1 MRGSRGSARPRGARS
16 ASSASGR
23 FRRVGLACKC
33 SSKAALSLA
42 GALHAALERRGL
54 AVRLDSDTASALGR
68 SDGLPRERLAKAV
81 DLVLV
86 VGGDGTLLSVARSAP
101 TSTPVLGIN
110 VGVLGFLAGLS
121 RPEALTRLDEV
132 LAGGFREDRRR
143 RLDVSVTGVPRR
155 TRFRA
160 LNDAVLNKEALAR
173 ISTFSIELDGRS
185 VTEFRADGVIVST
198 PTGSTAYNLSA
209 GGPILHPQLP
219 AVVITPICPHT
230 LSQRPLVVPA
240 ETVIGL
246 KILDPQRRAGG
257 VYLTLDGQEGLPI
270 GPESAIEIR
279 PGASPVTLLRPP
291 ERDHFRT
298 LAEKLNWG
306 I

>member
-1 MRGSRGSARPRGARS
+1 MKGSRASARPRSPRS
-16 ASSASGR
+16 APAR
-23 FRRVGLACKC
+23 FRRVGLSCKC
-33 SSKAALSLA
+33 TLKAALSLA
-42 GALHAALERRGL
+42 EALEGALESRGL
-54 AVRLDSDTASALGR
+54 EVRFDSDSARALGR
-68 SDGLPRERLAKAV
+68 PDGLPRDSLARAV
-81 DLVLV
+81 DLVIV
-86 VGGDGTLLSVARSAP
+86 VGGDGTLLSIARAAP

-121 RPEALTRLDEV
+121 RSEALSRLDEV
-132 LAGGFREDRRR
+132 LAGEFREDRRL
-143 RLDVSVTGVPRR
+143 RLAVTVTGGPRPA
-155 TRFRA
+155 RFRA

-173 ISTFSIELDGRS
+173 ISTFRVELDGRP
-185 VTEFRADGVIVST
+185 VAEFRADGVIVAT

-219 AVVITPICPHT
+219 AVVVTPICPHT

-240 ETVIGL
+240 DTVIGL
-246 KILDPQRRAGG
+246 RVLDAPTSGG

-270 GPESAIEIR
+270 GPECSVEIR
-279 PGASPVTLLRPP
+279 PASSAVTLLRPP
-291 ERDHFRT
+291 EDDHFRN

>member
-1 MRGSRGSARPRGARS
+1 MSRMKGSRRSARPAP
-16 ASSASGR
+16 AR

-33 SSKAALSLA
+33 TSKAALALA
-42 GALHAALERRGL
+42 RALDSALVKRGL
-54 AVRLDSDTASALGR
+54 EVLFDSDSAAALGR
-68 SDGLPRERLAKAV
+68 TGGLPRERLARAS
-81 DLVLV
+81 DLVIV
-86 VGGDGTLLSVARSAP
+86 AGGDGTLLSIARFAP
-101 TSTPVLGIN
+101 TATPVLGIN

-121 RPEALTRLDEV
+121 RKEALSRIDEV
-132 LAGGFREDRRR
+132 LAGEFREER
-143 RLDVSVTGVPRR
+143 RLRLSVAVKGGPRPA
-155 TRFRA
+155 RFQA

-173 ISTFSIELDGRS
+173 ISTFSVELDARP
-185 VTEFRADGVIVST
+185 VVRFRADGVIVST

-246 KILDPQRRAGG
+246 RILDSRTSGG

-270 GPESAIEIR
+270 RPEFSVEIR
-279 PGASPVTLLRPP
+279 PASSPVTLLRPP
-291 ERDHFRT
+291 EADHFRN

-306 I
+306 T

>member
-1 MRGSRGSARPRGARS
+1 MKGSRKSARPAPT
-16 ASSASGR
+16 R

-33 SSKAALSLA
+33 TSKAALTLA
-42 GALHAALERRGL
+42 RALDAALEKRGL
-54 AVRLDSDTASALGR
+54 EVLFDSESAAALGHPG
-68 SDGLPRERLAKAV
+68 GLPRERLARAS
-81 DLVLV
+81 DLVIV
-86 VGGDGTLLSVARSAP
+86 VGGDGTLLSIARSAP

-121 RPEALTRLDEV
+121 RSEALSRLDEV
-132 LAGGFREDRRR
+132 LAGEFREDRRL
-143 RLDVSVTGVPRR
+143 RLSVVVTGGPRPA
-155 TRFRA
+155 RFQA

-173 ISTFSIELDGRS
+173 ISMFRVELDSRP
-185 VTEFRADGVIVST
+185 VVEFRADGVIVST

-246 KILDPQRRAGG
+246 RILDPPTTSGG

-270 GPESAIEIR
+270 RPEFAVEIR
-279 PGASPVTLLRPP
+279 PASSAVTLLRPP
-291 ERDHFRT
+291 EADHFRK

-306 I
+306 T

>member
-1 MRGSRGSARPRGARS
+1 MKGSRKSARPAP
-16 ASSASGR
+16 AR

-33 SSKAALSLA
+33 TSKAALTLA
-42 GALHAALERRGL
+42 RALDTALQKRGL
-54 AVRLDSDTASALGR
+54 EVLFDSDSAAALGR
-68 SDGLPRERLAKAV
+68 PGGLPRDRLARAS
-81 DLVLV
+81 DLVIV
-86 VGGDGTLLSVARSAP
+86 VGGDGTLLSIARSAP

-121 RPEALTRLDEV
+121 RSEALSRLDEV
-132 LAGGFREDRRR
+132 LAGEFREDRRL
-143 RLDVSVTGVPRR
+143 RLSVAVTGGPRPA
-155 TRFRA
+155 RFQA

-173 ISTFSIELDGRS
+173 ISMFRVELDSRP
-185 VTEFRADGVIVST
+185 VVEFRADGVIVST

-246 KILDPQRRAGG
+246 RILDPPTASGG

-270 GPESAIEIR
+270 RPEFAVEIR
-279 PGASPVTLLRPP
+279 PASSAVTLLRPP
-291 ERDHFRT
+291 EADHFRN
-298 LAEKLNWG
+298 LAEKLKWG
-306 I
+306 T

>member
-1 MRGSRGSARPRGARS
+1 MKGSRKSARPAP
-16 ASSASGR
+16 AR

-33 SSKAALSLA
+33 TSQPALALA
-42 GALHAALERRGL
+42 RALDSELRKRGL
-54 AVRLDSDTASALGR
+54 EVLFDSDSAAALGR
-68 SDGLPRERLAKAV
+68 PKGVPRERLAKDS
-81 DLVLV
+81 DLVVV
-86 VGGDGTLLSVARSAP
+86 VGGDGTLLSIARFAP

-110 VGVLGFLAGLS
+110 VGVLGFLAGLK
-121 RPEALTRLDEV
+121 RREALSRLDEV
-132 LAGGFREDRRR
+132 LAGEFREDRRL
-143 RLDVSVTGVPRR
+143 RLSVTVSGGRSR
-155 TRFRA
+155 ARFQA

-173 ISTFSIELDGRS
+173 ISTFRVELDARP
-185 VTEFRADGVIVST
+185 VVEFRADGVIVST

-246 KILDPQRRAGG
+246 RILDPPTTSGG
-257 VYLTLDGQEGLPI
+257 VYLTLDGQEGLAI
-270 GPESAIEIR
+270 GPESSVEIR
-279 PGASPVTLLRPP
+279 PATSPVTLLRPP
-291 ERDHFRT
+291 ESDYFRN

-306 I
+306 T

>member
-1 MRGSRGSARPRGARS
+1 MKGSRKSARPAP
-16 ASSASGR
+16 AR

-33 SSKAALSLA
+33 TSKAALTLA
-42 GALHAALERRGL
+42 RALDAALEKRGL
-54 AVRLDSDTASALGR
+54 EVLFDSDSAAALGR
-68 SDGLPRERLAKAV
+68 PGGLPRERLARAS
-81 DLVLV
+81 DLVIV
-86 VGGDGTLLSVARSAP
+86 VGGDGTLLSIARSAP

-121 RPEALTRLDEV
+121 RNEALSRLDEV
-132 LAGGFREDRRR
+132 LAGEFREDRRL
-143 RLDVSVTGVPRR
+143 RLAVAVTGGPRPA
-155 TRFRA
+155 RFQA

-173 ISTFSIELDGRS
+173 ISTFRVELDARP
-185 VTEFRADGVIVST
+185 VVEFRADGVIVST

-246 KILDPQRRAGG
+246 RILDPPTTSGG

-270 GPESAIEIR
+270 RPEFAVEIR
-279 PGASPVTLLRPP
+279 PSSSAVTLLRPP
-291 ERDHFRT
+291 EADHFRN
-298 LAEKLNWG
+298 LAEKLKWG
-306 I
+306 T

>member
-1 MRGSRGSARPRGARS
+1 MKGSRKSARPGPA
-16 ASSASGR
+16 R

-33 SSKAALSLA
+33 TSKAALTLA
-42 GALHAALERRGL
+42 RALDSALGKRGL
-54 AVRLDSDTASALGR
+54 EVLFDSDTAAALGR
-68 SDGLPRERLAKAV
+68 SGGLPRERLARAS
-81 DLVLV
+81 DLVIV
-86 VGGDGTLLSVARSAP
+86 VGGDGTLLSIARFAP

-110 VGVLGFLAGLS
+110 VGILGFLAGLS
-121 RPEALTRLDEV
+121 RSEALSRMDEV
-132 LAGGFREDRRR
+132 LAGKFREDRRL
-143 RLDVSVTGVPRR
+143 RLSVVVTGGPHPA
-155 TRFRA
+155 RFQA

-173 ISTFSIELDGRS
+173 ISTFRVELDARP
-185 VTEFRADGVIVST
+185 VVEFRADGVIVST

-246 KILDPQRRAGG
+246 RILDPPKTSGG
-257 VYLTLDGQEGLPI
+257 VYLTLDGQEGL
-270 GPESAIEIR
+270 AIRPGLSVEIR
-279 PGASPVTLLRPP
+279 PAAAPVTLLRPP
-291 ERDHFRT
+291 EADHFRN

-306 I
+306 T

>member
-1 MRGSRGSARPRGARS
+1 MKGSRASARSRSPRS
-16 ASSASGR
+16 APGAANR

-33 SSKAALSLA
+33 TLKGAVALA
-42 GALHAALERRGL
+42 RALEAALEHRGL
-54 AVRLDSDTASALGR
+54 EVRFDSDTGAALGR
-68 SDGLPRERLAKAV
+68 AEGMPREQLARSV
-81 DLVLV
+81 DLVIV
-86 VGGDGTLLSVARSAP
+86 VGGDGTLLSVARAAP
-101 TSTPVLGIN
+101 SSTPVLGIN

-121 RPEALTRLDEV
+121 RAEALARLDEV
-132 LAGGFREDRRR
+132 LAGEFREDRRR
-143 RLDVSVTGVPRR
+143 RLEVTVTGIPRPR
-155 TRFRA
+155 RFRA

-173 ISTFSIELDGRS
+173 ISTFRVEIDGRP
-185 VTEFRADGVIVST
+185 VAEFRADGVIVAT

-209 GGPILHPQLP
+209 GGPILHPALP

-246 KILDPQRRAGG
+246 RILDPQKRPGG

-270 GPESAIEIR
+270 GPQCTVEVRS
-279 PGASPVTLLRPP
+279 GASPVTLLRPP
-291 ERDHFRT
+291 EADHFRN

>member
-1 MRGSRGSARPRGARS
+1 MKGSRKSARPAP
-16 ASSASGR
+16 AR

-33 SSKAALSLA
+33 TSQPALALA
-42 GALHAALERRGL
+42 RALDSALRKRGL
-54 AVRLDSDTASALGR
+54 EVLFDSDSAAALGR
-68 SDGLPRERLAKAV
+68 PKGPPRERLAKDS
-81 DLVLV
+81 DLVVV
-86 VGGDGTLLSVARSAP
+86 VGGDGTLLSIARFAP

-110 VGVLGFLAGLS
+110 VGVLGFLAGLK
-121 RPEALTRLDEV
+121 RTEALSRLDEV
-132 LAGGFREDRRR
+132 LAGEFREDRRL
-143 RLDVSVTGVPRR
+143 RLSVTVSGGRSR
-155 TRFRA
+155 ARFQA

-173 ISTFSIELDGRS
+173 ISTFRVELDARP
-185 VTEFRADGVIVST
+185 VVEFRADGVIVST

-246 KILDPQRRAGG
+246 RILDPPTTSGG
-257 VYLTLDGQEGLPI
+257 VYLTLDGQEGLAI
-270 GPESAIEIR
+270 GPESSVEIR
-279 PGASPVTLLRPP
+279 PASSPVTLLRPP
-291 ERDHFRT
+291 ESDYFRN

-306 I
+306 T

>member
-1 MRGSRGSARPRGARS
+1 MKGSRTSARPA
-16 ASSASGR
+16 AAR

-33 SSKAALSLA
+33 TSRAALSLG
-42 GALHAALERRGL
+42 GALIAALESRGL
-54 AVRLDSDTASALGR
+54 EVLFDSDSALALGR
-68 SDGLPRERLAKAV
+68 SGGLPRERLARAADLDIV
-81 DLVLV
+81 D
-86 VGGDGTLLSVARSAP
+86 GGNGTLLTIARAAP

-121 RPEALTRLDEV
+121 RSEALSRLDEV
-132 LAGGFREDRRR
+132 LAGDFREER
-143 RLDVSVTGVPRR
+143 RLRLSVAVTGGPRPV
-155 TRFRA
+155 RFRA

-173 ISTFSIELDGRS
+173 ISTFRVELDGRS
-185 VTEFRADGVIVST
+185 VAEFRADGVIVST

-219 AVVITPICPHT
+219 AIVVTPICPHT

-246 KILDPQRRAGG
+246 RILDPPKPSGG

-270 GPESAIEIR
+270 GPEYSVEIR
-279 PGASPVTLLRPP
+279 PASSAVTLLRPP
-291 ERDHFRT
+291 EADHFRN
-298 LAEKLNWG
+298 LAEKLKWG

>member
-1 MRGSRGSARPRGARS
+1 
-16 ASSASGR
+16 
-23 FRRVGLACKC
+23 L
-33 SSKAALSLA
+33 KAALSLA
-42 GALHAALERRGL
+42 QALEGALESRGL
-54 AVRLDSDTASALGR
+54 EVRFDSDTAKVLGR
-68 SDGLPRERLAKAV
+68 PDGLSRDGLARAV
-81 DLVLV
+81 DLVIV

-121 RPEALTRLDEV
+121 RSEALSRLDEV
-132 LAGGFREDRRR
+132 LAGEFREDRRL
-143 RLDVSVTGVPRR
+143 RLAVSVTGLPRPA
-155 TRFRA
+155 RFHA

-173 ISTFSIELDGRS
+173 ISTFRVELDGRP
-185 VTEFRADGVIVST
+185 VAEFRADGVIVAT

-219 AVVITPICPHT
+219 AVVVTPICPHT

-240 ETVIGL
+240 DTVIGL
-246 KILDPQRRAGG
+246 RVLDAPTEGG

-270 GPESAIEIR
+270 DPECSVEIR
-279 PGASPVTLLRPP
+279 PASSTVTLLRPP
-291 ERDHFRT
+291 EDDHFRN